1 MRSLFLA
8 LLADE
13 SRYGYE
19 IKQTLEQE
27 FGESLPA
34 LNAGQI
40 YSTLARL
47 ERDGLVVGQSV
58 DGDNRRKRVYE
69 LTESGRAA
77 LADWIETPVPGTRLK
92 DEFFMKLV
100 ILASAGLADPKAL
113 IAGAATGV
121 SAVSAGPRRD
131 AGDRRRPARRG
142 APGRG
147 RGPASES
154 RSRMARPDRA
164 ATADAGGSSVTQ
176 VLEARGLAKTYDTGD
191 TKVLAVRGV
200 DLTDRAG

>member
-27 FGESLPA
+27 FGELLPA

-47 ERDGLVVGQSV
+47 ERDGLVVGQSIE
-58 DGDNRRKRVYE
+58 GDNRRKRVYE
-69 LTESGRAA
+69 LTEAGRTA
-77 LADWIETPVPGTRLK
+77 LARWIEAPVPGTRLK

-100 ILASAGLADPKAL
+100 ILASAGLAEPKAL
-113 IAGAATGV
+113 IAGQRREYLQSLRDLDAVV
-121 SAVSAGPRRD
+121 SVDGS
-131 AGDRRRPARRG
+131 RPAADLLAEG
-142 APGRG
+142 AILHLKADLEWLDLIEQKLPMQR
-147 RGPASES
+147 ES
-154 RSRMARPDRA
+154 A
-164 ATADAGGSSVTQ
+164 
-176 VLEARGLAKTYDTGD
+176 
-191 TKVLAVRGV
+191 
-200 DLTDRAG
+200 

>member
-19 IKQTLEQE
+19 IKQALEQE

-100 ILASAGLADPKAL
+100 ILASAGLADPKVL
-113 IAGAATGV
+113 IAGQRREYLQSLRDLDAMLATDG
-121 SAVSAGPRRD
+121 A
-131 AGDRRRPARRG
+131 RPAAELLAEG
-142 APGRG
+142 AVLHLK
-147 RGPASES
+147 
-154 RSRMARPDRA
+154 
-164 ATADAGGSSVTQ
+164 ADLEWLDLIEQRLPMREGS
-176 VLEARGLAKTYDTGD
+176 A
-191 TKVLAVRGV
+191 
-200 DLTDRAG
+200 

>member
-13 SRYGYE
+13 SRHGYE
-19 IKQTLEQE
+19 IKQALEQE
-27 FGESLPA
+27 FGETLPA

-47 ERDGLVVGQSV
+47 ERDGLVVGESV
-58 DGDNRRKRVYE
+58 EGDSRRKRVYE
-69 LTESGRAA
+69 LTEAGRAA

-113 IAGAATGV
+113 IAGQRREYLQSLRDLDAMLAADG
-121 SAVSAGPRRD
+121 A
-131 AGDRRRPARRG
+131 RPAAELLAEG
-142 APGRG
+142 AVLHLK
-147 RGPASES
+147 
-154 RSRMARPDRA
+154 
-164 ATADAGGSSVTQ
+164 ADLEWLDLIEERLPMREGS
-176 VLEARGLAKTYDTGD
+176 A
-191 TKVLAVRGV
+191 
-200 DLTDRAG
+200 

>member
-1 MRSLFLA
+1 MRCWPTRA
-8 LLADE
+8 G
-13 SRYGYE
+13 YGYE

-27 FGESLPA
+27 FGEPLPA

-77 LADWIETPVPGTRLK
+77 LADWIEMPVPGTRLK

-113 IAGAATGV
+113 IAGQRREYLQSLRDLDAMLATDG
-121 SAVSAGPRRD
+121 A
-131 AGDRRRPARRG
+131 RPAAELLAEGAVLHLKADLEWLDLIEQRLPMRG
-142 APGRG
+142 
-147 RGPASES
+147 ES
-154 RSRMARPDRA
+154 A
-164 ATADAGGSSVTQ
+164 
-176 VLEARGLAKTYDTGD
+176 
-191 TKVLAVRGV
+191 
-200 DLTDRAG
+200 

>member
-19 IKQTLEQE
+19 IKQALEQE

-113 IAGAATGV
+113 IAGQRREYLQSLRDLDAMLATDG
-121 SAVSAGPRRD
+121 A
-131 AGDRRRPARRG
+131 RPAAELLAEG
-142 APGRG
+142 AVLHLK
-147 RGPASES
+147 
-154 RSRMARPDRA
+154 
-164 ATADAGGSSVTQ
+164 ADLEWLDLIEQRLPMREGS
-176 VLEARGLAKTYDTGD
+176 A
-191 TKVLAVRGV
+191 
-200 DLTDRAG
+200 